1 MFSFGRVA
9 MAMVYLDSHRNP
21 KTLSAKVLL
30 ILTKRKESVE
40 VYGFYAKSTL
50 KTPQYPHQQSHIH

>member
-1 MFSFGRVA
+1 
-9 MAMVYLDSHRNP
+9 MAMVYLHSHRNP

-50 KTPQYPHQQSHIH
+50 KTPQYPYQQSHIH